1 MVEVDFLGA
10 LGAGSDID
18 TKSLVQSLV
27 DAERAPKEASINSK
41 IAKSE
46 SQISAYGRVVS
57 ALGSLSTAFSALN
70 DASDFADFNVNVNGA
85 LASDG
90 STAYSVEASSDVEV
104 GITDVV
110 VTSVAT
116 RDRWASSTGYAAA
129 TTALNG
135 GNNFSMTIEIG
146 SVQTAI
152 TVTDPTPTGVMTAVN
167 AADIG
172 ISASLVDTG
181 MESNPY
187 KLVLSG
193 DLGASNAFSITD
205 TVSTGTQLD
214 LDDQLSTA
222 SNAELEINGV
232 EIERTTNE
240 IDDAITGITLTLSG
254 ATASSSTITVERDT
268 SGVKSRIEGL
278 VNEFNTT
285 KGLFRDLSS
294 VDSGDELAGVFS
306 GNSSLRLI
314 AQTVTELITTESST
328 TTDNVSY
335 LSDIG
340 LTLDRYGDLQVDDDI
355 LSAALSDNFSD
366 VITLFSADTDNQTT
380 AGEADRG
387 LAGDAIQTLTD
398 IIASDGTIMSQSNA
412 LGSKV
417 DDYQDDLEDLDRRM
431 SQIYQRYLA
440 QFTVM
445 EQQVDQLNSTRDY
458 LKTALENLPFS
469 NKNS

>member
-335 LSDIG
+335 LSD
-340 LTLDRYGDLQVDDDI
+340 
-355 LSAALSDNFSD
+355 
-366 VITLFSADTDNQTT
+366 
-380 AGEADRG
+380 
-387 LAGDAIQTLTD
+387 
-398 IIASDGTIMSQSNA
+398 
-412 LGSKV
+412 
-417 DDYQDDLEDLDRRM
+417 
-431 SQIYQRYLA
+431 
-440 QFTVM
+440 
-445 EQQVDQLNSTRDY
+445 
-458 LKTALENLPFS
+458 
-469 NKNS
+469 

>member
-1 MVEVDFLGA
+1 MEVDFLGA

-18 TKSLVQSLV
+18 TKSLVQALV
-27 DAERAPKEASINSK
+27 DAERTPKEASINSK

-57 ALGSLSTAFSALN
+57 ALSSLSTAFSALN

-110 VTSVAT
+110 ITSVAT
-116 RDRWASSTGYAAA
+116 RDRWASSTGYAAT

-135 GNNFSMTIEIG
+135 GNNFSISIRIDNVT
-146 SVQTAI
+146 TAV

-167 AADIG
+167 AADLG
-172 ISASLVDTG
+172 ITASLVDTG
-181 MESNPY
+181 MSSNPY

-193 DLGASNAFSITD
+193 DLGASNAFTITD
-205 TVSTGTQLD
+205 TTSIGTKLQ
-214 LDDQLSTA
+214 LDDQLSRA

-254 ATASSSTITVERDT
+254 ATAGSSTIAVERDT
-268 SGVKSRIEGL
+268 SGVKTRIESL
-278 VNEFNTT
+278 VSEFNLT
-285 KGLFRDLSS
+285 KGLFRDLSDI
-294 VDSGDELAGVFS
+294 DSGDELAGVFS
-306 GNSSLRLI
+306 GNSSMRLI
-314 AQTVTELITTESST
+314 AQTVGGLITTESST
-328 TTDNVSY
+328 ATENFSY

-355 LSAALSDNFSD
+355 LSAALSDNFTD
-366 VITLFSADTDNQTT
+366 VITLFSADTDSQTT
-380 AGEADRG
+380 VGDADRG
-387 LAGDAIQTLTD
+387 VAGDAIQILTEM
-398 IIASDGTIMSQSNA
+398 IASDGAIMSQSNA

-417 DDYQDDLEDLDRRM
+417 DDYQEDLEDLDRRM
-431 SQIYQRYLA
+431 SQIYDRYLA

-445 EQQVDQLNSTRDY
+445 EQQVDQMNSTRDY

-469 NKNS
+469 NKSD